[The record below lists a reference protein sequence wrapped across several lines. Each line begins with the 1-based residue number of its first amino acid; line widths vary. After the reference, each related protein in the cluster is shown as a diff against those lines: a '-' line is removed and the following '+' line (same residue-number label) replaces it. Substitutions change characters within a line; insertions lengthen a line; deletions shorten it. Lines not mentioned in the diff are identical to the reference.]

1 MRIKR
6 GRLNAPELRYLLSK
20 MEVSLEVID
29 DLMMRFLDEETIQCE
44 TFISKCKGFVT
55 SFENLTKDIFRTPMD
70 SVSESIQKKEEGEM
84 NPSEVKDSKEK
95 FTFGD
100 LLRTKAVKEGES
112 VMKRTLIRDHHF
124 TETLVFYKIAF

>member
-20 MEVSLEVID
+20 LEVSLDVID

-70 SVSESIQKKEEGEM
+70 SVSESLQKKEESLV
-84 NPSEVKDSKEK
+84 NSSDLKEVKEK

-100 LLRTKAVKEGES
+100 LLKTKAVKEGETAL
-112 VMKRTLIRDHHF
+112 KRTLIRDHHY
-124 TETLVFYKIAF
+124 TEILVNFKFMS

>member
-1 MRIKR
+1 MHIKR

-20 MEVSLEVID
+20 LEVSLDVID

-70 SVSESIQKKEEGEM
+70 SVSESLQKKEESLV
-84 NPSEVKDSKEK
+84 NPSDSKEGKEK

-112 VMKRTLIRDHHF
+112 VLKRTLIRDHHY
-124 TETLVFYKIAF
+124 TETLVFI